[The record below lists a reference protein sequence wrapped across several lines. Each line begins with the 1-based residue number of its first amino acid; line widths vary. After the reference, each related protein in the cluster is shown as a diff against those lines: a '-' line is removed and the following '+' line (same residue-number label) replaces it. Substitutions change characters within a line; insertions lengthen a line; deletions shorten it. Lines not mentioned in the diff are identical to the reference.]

1 MPRTRLYIML
11 MKKIAILLL
20 LIASEVTV
28 YSQITYIG
36 ITNHNVGTGNNNLF
50 NNHVAA
56 GQQCY
61 IDWEVYADGMT
72 NMEACGFRSVSR
84 LILRREGDN
93 DTTSVVASAPIV
105 VPGICAGKNGNNDH
119 YYAEL
124 SAYIDKPGRYSV
136 EVQADL
142 PNMTYPFENA
152 STKTTYNYSCP
163 SAYYL
168 TGTGGPTG
176 SYYTPSGNCTGGLG
190 LSDPVGGR
198 GADKLEEIF
207 TAQRFFTVGDAG
219 TYREMLILNG
229 NFYDCSTG
237 KFQPGNPGIP
247 SCLDGS
253 LGIPASGIC
262 PLSAAP
268 VISLGAEINSFK
280 RTDCGGADV
289 TGAALKYRVYRVG
302 ATAPVFDSFDIA
314 FKDDC
319 SFSPNGPEG
328 NIFPTGGSCQ
338 NSNGIL
344 DQRWQTMSGVANIL
358 PASFAISDTG
368 RWRMEFFTETY
379 IKDCTGNSF
388 TRSGDTSI
396 TTFSINNPEADG
408 SPCSVIPVIISAFT
422 VSPAAGY
429 NVLTWKVE
437 ELTGVRDFTIQRS
450 FDGYQFT
457 AIADVSSI
465 SNTSW
470 YSYTDAAQAGKNVF
484 YRIVVKQQNGS
495 SIYSFIVKVNT
506 AGSNAVMKV
515 RSVDDYMLLQLENF
529 AKGKYQLVVMNAAGS
544 LMMQQSLE
552 LNRGNSNFSF
562 AIKKAMAH
570 AVYYVVIRD
579 AGGRLMARS
588 DFYY

>member
-1 MPRTRLYIML
+1 
-11 MKKIAILLL
+11 MKKIAVLLV
-20 LIASEVTV
+20 LIAPAVTAF
-28 YSQITYIG
+28 SQITYIG

-50 NNHVAA
+50 NNYVAA

-84 LILRREGDN
+84 LILRREGNN

-176 SYYTPSGNCTGGLG
+176 NYYTPSGNCTGGPG

-207 TAQRFFTVGDAG
+207 TAQKFFTVGDAG

-237 KFQPGNPGIP
+237 KFQPGNPGIS
-247 SCLDGS
+247 SCLNGS
-253 LGIPASGIC
+253 LGIPANGIC

-280 RTDCGGADV
+280 RTDCGSADV
-289 TGAALKYRVYRVG
+289 TGAALKYRVYKVG
-302 ATAPVFDSFDIA
+302 ATAPVFESFDIP

-319 SFSPNGPEG
+319 SYSPNGPEG
-328 NIFPTGGSCQ
+328 NVFPTGGSCQ

-344 DQRWQTMSGVANIL
+344 DQRWQTVNGVANIL

-368 RWRMEFFTETY
+368 RWRIDFFTETY
-379 IKDCTGNSF
+379 MRDCTGNSF
-388 TRSGDTSI
+388 TRWGDTSI
-396 TTFSINNPEADG
+396 TTFNVNNPEADG
-408 SPCSVIPVIISAFT
+408 SPCSVIPVMISAFT

-437 ELTGVRDFTIQRS
+437 ELTGVKDFTIQRS
-450 FDGYQFT
+450 FDGYQFSNLDN
-457 AIADVSSI
+457 IASAG
-465 SNTSW
+465 NMHR
-470 YSYTDAAQAGKNVF
+470 YHYTDVAHPGKTVF
-484 YRIVVKQQNGS
+484 YRVIINQENGNR
-495 SIYSFIVKVNT
+495 IYSFIVKVNSRSNDIKMMVQPD
-506 AGSNAVMKV
+506 AGN
-515 RSVDDYMLLQLENF
+515 LLLRLENF
-529 AKGKYQLVVMNAAGS
+529 TKGKYQLMVLNAAGS
-544 LMMQQSLE
+544 LMLQQPMQV
-552 LNRGNSNFSF
+552 NAGNSNFSI
-562 AIKKAMAH
+562 AVKNTLPH
-570 AVYYVVIRD
+570 AVYYVLLRD
-579 AGGRLMARS
+579 ESGKLITRS